1 MKFFKC
7 NKCGHVMLS
16 INEKSES
23 ITCCGAEAKLLKA
36 GEVDAALEKHV
47 PAYNLDG
54 DKLEVVIGEV
64 IHPMEADHY
73 IEFIAYE
80 YAGGYEIVK
89 LHPGDE
95 PKAVFA
101 YKGKGTLYE
110 YCNKHGLWKKD
121 VE

>member
-16 INEKSES
+16 VNEKSES
-23 ITCCGAEAKLLKA
+23 ITCCGVEARLLKA

-54 DKLEVVIGEV
+54 DKLE
-64 IHPMEADHY
+64 
-73 IEFIAYE
+73 FIAYE

-95 PKAVFA
+95 PKAVFT

-110 YCNKHGLWKKD
+110 FCNKHGLWKKD

>member
-16 INEKSES
+16 VNEKSES
-23 ITCCGAEAKLLKA
+23 ITCCGVEARLLKA

-89 LHPGDE
+89 LH
-95 PKAVFA
+95 
-101 YKGKGTLYE
+101 TLHLLIL
-110 YCNKHGLWKKD
+110 KHYIHYLIHQKILIKL
-121 VE
+121 

>member
-16 INEKSES
+16 VNEKSES
-23 ITCCGAEAKLLKA
+23 ITCCGSEARLLKA

-73 IEFIAYE
+73 IEFIALQTEKGFRIE
-80 YAGGYEIVK
+80 Y
-89 LHPGDE
+89 LQPGDKPCADFYSEE
-95 PKAVFA
+95 PVKAV
-101 YKGKGTLYE
+101 YE
-110 YCNKHGLWKKD
+110 FCNLHGLWKT
-121 VE
+121 ES